1 MRFLHFL
8 GLLQA
13 WALVGENQLAG
24 KGFFFEGRGLW
35 HSGEGLR
42 VGLGGLG
49 GFFQP

>member
-8 GLLQA
+8 GLLLA
-13 WALVGENQLAG
+13 RALVGENQLAG
-24 KGFFFEGRGLW
+24 KGFFLRDVAYG